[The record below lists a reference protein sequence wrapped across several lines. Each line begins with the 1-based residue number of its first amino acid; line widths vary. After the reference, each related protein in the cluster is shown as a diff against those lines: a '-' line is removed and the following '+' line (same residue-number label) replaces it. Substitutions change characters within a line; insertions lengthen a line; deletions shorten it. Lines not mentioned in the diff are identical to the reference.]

1 MRLALAIFSTL
12 LFSSCFDFSEYSKS
26 IEIDADGWNSN
37 DCATFEWNILSL
49 EQRYDCI
56 VDFRHESSYPYS
68 NLYLFLDLEYPN
80 GKHRI
85 DTLECTLA
93 DKRGNWYG
101 SGLGDIVDHQI
112 QHHKSI
118 QFPLHGHY
126 KLEITHGMRHDPL
139 VGVTDLGYRLEVAE

>member
-101 SGLGDIVDHQI
+101 SGLGDIVDHQNRAP
-112 QHHKSI
+112 QSI